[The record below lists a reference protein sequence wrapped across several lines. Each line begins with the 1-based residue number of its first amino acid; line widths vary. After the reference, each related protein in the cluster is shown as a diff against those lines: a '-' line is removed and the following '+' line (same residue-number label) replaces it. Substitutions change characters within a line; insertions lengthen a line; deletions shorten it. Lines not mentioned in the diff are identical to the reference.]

1 MEATGIFTNRYDCV
15 LNIKQGFPLFSTLIE
30 IIHISKV
37 ADTEMK
43 EFDHF
48 REENFRKMS
57 QDPHLAKKIYG
68 SIAPSIY
75 GHDSIKRAL
84 ALAMFGG

>member
-1 MEATGIFTNRYDCV
+1 M

-30 IIHISKV
+30 ANHISKV
-37 ADTEMK
+37 ADNEIK

-48 REENFRKMS
+48 REENFRKMA
-57 QDPHLAKKIYG
+57 QDPNLAKKIYG

-75 GHDSIKRAL
+75 GHNSIKRAL
-84 ALAMFGG
+84 ALAMFGGEAV